1 MRGSGSI
8 RTLKKGTEDFIAI
21 LSSYD
26 RFGSSRQTLT
36 AVTNLMLAVSLIT
49 LAWVALTY
57 PPQINPTDLPRARTV
72 LLLIFF
78 FGFSAML
85 FAFFRAILFLI
96 HALMERA
103 VGPVNGLPRKIAG
116 KRKRGDVQGA
126 VDTALAT
133 LNSSFMIWWKARKM
147 IIAGAFLI
155 IPALAF
161 YLLGVSLLVIFILR
175 SVFAT
180 P

>member
-8 RTLKKGTEDFIAI
+8 QTLRKGTKDFIAI

-26 RFGSSRQTLT
+26 RFGSSRQSLT
-36 AVTNLMLAVSLIT
+36 AVTNLMLAVSLGT
-49 LAWVALTY
+49 LAWVAITY
-57 PPQINPTDLPRARTV
+57 PPQFDPADLPRARTV
-72 LLLIFF
+72 LLLVFF

-96 HALMERA
+96 HALVEQA
-103 VGPVNGLPRKIAG
+103 VEPVDGLPRKIAG
-116 KRKRGDVQGA
+116 KRKKGDVQEA
-126 VDTALAT
+126 VDAALSA
-133 LNSSFMIWWKARKM
+133 LNTSFTIWWRARKM
-147 IIAGAFLI
+147 IIAGALLI

-175 SVFAT
+175 SVFIG